1 MLKIAVDFNSRQAAM
16 SLPSKTDCWHLP
28 ENDVMK
34 LLRAPDPDLDLY
46 NWDVDGTT
54 VTSAMVGSIIT
65 GQGKQMKVI
74 RYIATHPLLQMR
86 GFGRALVDA
95 LEDRFRE
102 CGVNVVVLQPVEQ
115 RQEWWSKRGYRS
127 MGDDG
132 SNQIISKLCEH
143 AMYFQ
148 RLSVYCK
155 ELRGMSTVELES
167 CSRAS
172 TDMDVAVSDSGF
184 EATRSGKRRNVS
196 SSNAN
201 LLCVR
206 RDMCVRRA
214 GPGALCRH
222 HRHGVCAAC
231 SDLMGS
237 PYDLRG
243 VRGVD
248 ATDEVALSGKRRKRT
263 LRV

>member
-1 MLKIAVDFNSRQAAM
+1 LLSR
-16 SLPSKTDCWHLP
+16 TDRWDLP

-46 NWDVDGTT
+46 NWDVDDTT
-54 VTSAMVGSIIT
+54 VTSAMVGSILT

-86 GFGRALVDA
+86 GFGQALVDA
-95 LEDRFRE
+95 LEDRFRK

-115 RQEWWSKRGYRS
+115 LQEWWSKRGYRS
-127 MGDDG
+127 MGDDE
-132 SNQIISKLCEH
+132 SNQIISELCEH

-155 ELRGMSTVELES
+155 ELQGMSTVELES

-196 SSNAN
+196 SSNLAW
-201 LLCVR
+201 
-206 RDMCVRRA
+206 RA
-214 GPGALCRH
+214 GPGALR
-222 HRHGVCAAC
+222 RAAC

-248 ATDEVALSGKRRKRT
+248 ATDEVAISGKRRKRT